1 MIADLNSLLTN
12 NLLKTTLGR
21 MREAEDDRSA
31 ADVERWARDWL
42 AARGGDELP
51 RLPWLADSQP
61 HDAVTLIRQAL
72 WRANTDRGA
81 LEVPDDLLAAL
92 ALLAAARAEVDQ
104 LEAGLLFVARAEGL
118 TWAEVARPLGL
129 RTAQA
134 AQQRHERVL
143 ARLDGDAAP

>member
-1 MIADLNSLLTN
+1 MHEGWEDQSAGDAERRARERLT
-12 NLLKTTLGR
+12 
-21 MREAEDDRSA
+21 
-31 ADVERWARDWL
+31 
-42 AARGGDELP
+42 ARGGTDLP
-51 RLPWLADSQP
+51 RLPWLVDGQP

-72 WRANTDRGA
+72 WRAETDRGA
-81 LEVPDDLLAAL
+81 LELPEDLLAAI

-118 TWAEVARPLGL
+118 TWAEVARALGL

-143 ARLDGDAAP
+143 ARLDGDAGP